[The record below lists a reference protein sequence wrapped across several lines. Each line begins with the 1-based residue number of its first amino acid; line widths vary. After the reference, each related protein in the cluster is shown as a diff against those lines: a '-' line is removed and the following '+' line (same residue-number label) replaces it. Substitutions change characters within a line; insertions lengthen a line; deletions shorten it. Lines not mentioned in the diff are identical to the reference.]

1 MYAAADLFALSHN
14 GSALQLKLLYT
25 LSTIS
30 QSTLYKKTYIFTHSM
45 FTWHCVCMHVLA
57 LLSN

>member
-30 QSTLYKKTYIFTHSM
+30 QSTLYKKHIYSHILCSLDTVY
-45 FTWHCVCMHVLA
+45 VCMFLPC
-57 LLSN
+57 